1 MVNTRELSSLAVSIT
16 ICFSAAWLGSRMTT
30 PSIPG
35 WYAALRKPTWSPP
48 NWLFAPVWSFLYLSM
63 AVAAWLVWQKSA
75 IAGTRPALLL
85 FAIQL
90 ALNVAWSGF
99 FFALH
104 RPGAAFAEVVLLWIS
119 ILATTCLFWPVSRAA
134 SWLMAPYLLWVSFAA
149 ALNYCVWKLNP

>member
-1 MVNTRELSSLAVSIT
+1 MVDTRELSSLAVSIT

-63 AVAAWLVWQKSA
+63 AVAVWLVWQKSA

-119 ILATTCLFWPVSRAA
+119 ILATACLFWPVSRAA